1 MKPTESA
8 IESTTGA
15 KPSRKPEQQQ
25 RWNKIKWKR
34 GKSKQG
40 GPRRALA
47 ITDEHRQQV
56 SKQTWC
62 LTSTETIRLIRDGP
76 TTLSPFLFI
85 STVPEPVNPCDLE
98 STGLYGFRSCRFG
111 CIGRSMADEIP
122 IIPKVNVLEVRTGNI
137 VNWNRLKRKPNHT
150 PTLEVSTSSVL

>member
-1 MKPTESA
+1 MPQ
-8 IESTTGA
+8 
-15 KPSRKPEQQQ
+15 EQ
-25 RWNKIKWKR
+25 NLAENPNNNAGIKLNGR
-34 GKSKQG
+34 EARASKDR

-47 ITDEHRQQV
+47 ITDEHRQ
-56 SKQTWC
+56 
-62 LTSTETIRLIRDGP
+62 
-76 TTLSPFLFI
+76 PFHPSFLI

-98 STGLYGFRSCRFG
+98 STGLYGFRSCGFG

-150 PTLEVSTSSVL
+150 PTLEVSTSSVS

>member
-1 MKPTESA
+1 MPQEQNLAENPNNNNAGIKLNGREASA
-8 IESTTGA
+8 SKEDHAELQQSLTT
-15 KPSRKPEQQQ
+15 
-25 RWNKIKWKR
+25 
-34 GKSKQG
+34 
-40 GPRRALA
+40 
-47 ITDEHRQQV
+47 
-56 SKQTWC
+56 
-62 LTSTETIRLIRDGP
+62 P

-98 STGLYGFRSCRFG
+98 STGLYGFRSCGFG

-150 PTLEVSTSSVL
+150 PTLEVNTSGVS